1 MRNGL
6 PLFPVTTVGSFPRPP
21 ALLRALKERRAG
33 ELSEQAFQDAADT
46 AVLEIL
52 RMQEEAGV
60 DVVSDGEQ
68 RRDNF
73 YSFLADKLEG
83 LRLLTLG
90 ELLDYAEDKAYF
102 DRTLRSLDAPSFAIS
117 SPVVT
122 DRLHPRGPLAADAAA
137 FLRAHTTKPI
147 KVALP
152 GPYLLARATWVAG
165 VSDAAY
171 PTREALAADVVAILR
186 EEIARL
192 ADAGVDFVQLDEP
205 VLTDVVFSP
214 PVAVRSFMCAPLA
227 AQKED
232 PTGELRWA
240 AELVNAV
247 VDDAPL
253 RTGLHMCRGN
263 WTRDESVLLTGEYT
277 PLLDALRAMHV
288 DQWVL
293 EFATP
298 RAGDLDV
305 FEGKGDREIG
315 LGVVNPRSAVLE
327 APDAIV
333 SRAREAA
340 RYFGPERVWLNPDCG
355 FGTFAERPVASME
368 IAAAKLRSM
377 TAAAA
382 TLRAG

>member
-1 MRNGL
+1 M
-6 PLFPVTTVGSFPRPP
+6 
-21 ALLRALKERRAG
+21 
-33 ELSEQAFQDAADT
+33 
-46 AVLEIL
+46 
-52 RMQEEAGV
+52 
-60 DVVSDGEQ
+60 
-68 RRDNF
+68 
-73 YSFLADKLEG
+73 
-83 LRLLTLG
+83 
-90 ELLDYAEDKAYF
+90 
-102 DRTLRSLDAPSFAIS
+102 
-117 SPVVT
+117 
-122 DRLHPRGPLAADAAA
+122 
-137 FLRAHTTKPI
+137 
-147 KVALP
+147 
-152 GPYLLARATWVAG
+152 
-165 VSDAAY
+165 
-171 PTREALAADVVAILR
+171 
-186 EEIARL
+186 
-192 ADAGVDFVQLDEP
+192 
-205 VLTDVVFSP
+205 
-214 PVAVRSFMCAPLA
+214 
-227 AQKED
+227 
-232 PTGELRWA
+232 
-240 AELVNAV
+240 NAV

-355 FGTFAERPVASME
+355 FGTFAERPVANAE
-368 IAAAKLRSM
+368 VAAAKLRAM